1 MSEKLKE
8 RILIVNTYFKNFSN
22 FIELENFRSFLLL
35 TLTSQS
41 STNILA
47 QFGLGGDKE
56 VINLPYDPNIK
67 IYYQKINLMSSGSLI
82 IYVKSDPLTKEFLL
96 NKDDD
101 KIKKYMSAN
110 EMSLA
115 FRGKEKFLFPQVS
128 DCSNVDENKLTV
140 EIDDFFHS
148 FQSFISYTQPH
159 IVFVINADKESNPDL
174 IFTFN
179 MMPQFPKKLDENIL
193 KVDVFLDYEHKTKE
207 ATYIKRE
214 VNYKIY
220 FLKDIKDIGH
230 AELYNS
236 SFSLIIH
243 VKSMKKPI

>member
-1 MSEKLKE
+1 MTEPLKE
-8 RILIVNTYFKNFSN
+8 RIAIVNTYFKNFNN
-22 FIELENFRSFLLL
+22 FIELDNFRSFLLL

-56 VINLPYDPNIK
+56 VINLPYDPDSK
-67 IYYQKINLMSSGSLI
+67 IYYIKINLMSSGSLI
-82 IYVKSDPLTKEFLL
+82 IYTKSEPITSEFLL
-96 NKDDD
+96 NRDDNI
-101 KIKKYMSAN
+101 IKKSLSAN

-128 DCSNVDENKLTV
+128 DCSNIVENKLTV
-140 EIDDFFHS
+140 EIDDLFHT

-159 IVFVINADKESNPDL
+159 IVFVIDADKESNPDL

-179 MMPQFPKKLDENIL
+179 MMPQFPKKLDEDIL
-193 KVDVFLDYEHKTKE
+193 KVDVFLDHEHKTK
-207 ATYIKRE
+207 
-214 VNYKIY
+214 N
-220 FLKDIKDIGH
+220 IKDISH

-236 SFSLIIH
+236 SFSLVLHI
-243 VKSMKKPI
+243 KSMKKPF

>member
-1 MSEKLKE
+1 MTEKLKE
-8 RILIVNTYFKNFSN
+8 RISIVNNYFKNFSN

-56 VINLPYDPNIK
+56 IINLPYDPNTK

-96 NKDDD
+96 NKEDD
-101 KIKKYMSAN
+101 KIKKYMSVN

-115 FRGKEKFLFPQVS
+115 FRGKEKFLLPQVS
-128 DCSNVDENKLTV
+128 DCSNIDENKLTV
-140 EIDDFFHS
+140 EIDDLFHS
-148 FQSFISYTQPH
+148 FQSFISFTQPH
-159 IVFVINADKESNPDL
+159 IVFVIDADKESSPDL
-174 IFTFN
+174 AFTFN

-193 KVDVFLDYEHKTKE
+193 KVDIFLDYEHKTKE
-207 ATYIKRE
+207 NTYIKRDA
-214 VNYKIY
+214 NYKIE

-243 VKSMKKPI
+243 IKSMKKPF